1 MTQPSRTVPEPAPA
15 APAREWFWR
24 VLAGLMLLM
33 AAWVAWVAYQIMPAS
48 VVTPAAYDALAQ
60 TRASNVQHG
69 TIRPAEPPPVFAE
82 DRSQTRLRL
91 ADSIQTPIQT
101 R

>member
-1 MTQPSRTVPEPAPA
+1 MPESAPA

-48 VVTPAAYDALAQ
+48 VATPAAYEALAQ
-60 TRASNVQHG
+60 ARAGNVQQG
-69 TIRPAEPPPVFAE
+69 AIRPADPKPLFAE
-82 DRSQTRLRL
+82 AKGEAKLRL
-91 ADSIQTPIQT
+91 AETIETPIQA